1 MFVVITGGSGS
12 GKSAYAEKT
21 VQSFGAYR
29 RIYVATMDCHDQ
41 ESVKRIKR
49 HREMRSGKGFETLE
63 CPRNLAEASIPEES
77 VVLLECMSNLA
88 ANEMFAP
95 EGAGERTVEAVMEGV
110 THLLAKAAHVVVVTN
125 EIFSDGYVYDP
136 DTTRY
141 QEALGMINQQMA
153 KLADA
158 VVEVVCGIPLCL
170 KGKELP
176 V

>member
-63 CPRNLAEASIPEES
+63 CPEIWRRHPYRRNPWFSLNACQTWRPMKCSPRKEQES
-77 VVLLECMSNLA
+77 
-88 ANEMFAP
+88 
-95 EGAGERTVEAVMEGV
+95 
-110 THLLAKAAHVVVVTN
+110 
-125 EIFSDGYVYDP
+125 
-136 DTTRY
+136 
-141 QEALGMINQQMA
+141 ALW
-153 KLADA
+153 K
-158 VVEVVCGIPLCL
+158 PLWR
-170 KGKELP
+170 G
-176 V
+176 